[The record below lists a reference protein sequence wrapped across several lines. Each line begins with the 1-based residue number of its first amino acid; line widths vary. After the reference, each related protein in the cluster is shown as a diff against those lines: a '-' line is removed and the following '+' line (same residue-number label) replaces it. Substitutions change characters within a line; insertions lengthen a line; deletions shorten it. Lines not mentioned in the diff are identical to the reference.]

1 MAYKFCTDWGTT
13 LKRLQF
19 VRRKLRVAFV
29 LATILA
35 FCELYGSSTGIPPL
49 DLFSLCDSADIIV
62 VGHIPSIRMTKS
74 TSIDIPGH
82 HVPANLMS
90 GEIIVE
96 KVLKGDP
103 PGSRLQFHFVLPV
116 SPAGGMGYAGV
127 PGNSYRLVFL
137 KRSDQDYNIASPY
150 YPSFPAVPVPSVDGD
165 NVADRVIAEL
175 AAVIE
180 SNNVPAQE
188 RVNLLFELQQVDTVV
203 LREALKKA
211 LGADDKTV
219 RLSAAAA
226 LLQRNDLSG
235 LVVGK
240 QALLNPP
247 PDVPVYIV
255 RNLSSSI
262 SRGLTDTRAIPGL
275 GQILR
280 NAPDAESRRAA
291 AAALRKTGS
300 VSAESLLLAALD
312 DRDLE
317 VRYYAVI
324 GLAEITGQSEWR
336 PLMDE
341 YKSDEQ
347 RYLLHWQDWGR
358 KEQ

>member
-1 MAYKFCTDWGTT
+1 MRRELGLALALVTILTFCTSH
-13 LKRLQF
+13 
-19 VRRKLRVAFV
+19 
-29 LATILA
+29 
-35 FCELYGSSTGIPPL
+35 GSSTLIPLL

-62 VGHIPSIRMTKS
+62 VGHVQSVRMTKS
-74 TSIDIPGH
+74 TSIDLAGNY
-82 HVPANLMS
+82 VPANVMS
-90 GEIIVE
+90 GEIVVD

-103 PGSRLQFHFVLPV
+103 LGNRLPFHFVLPV

-127 PGNSYRLVFL
+127 PSNSYRLVFL
-137 KRSDQDYNIASPY
+137 KRSDEDYDIASPY
-150 YPSFPAVPVPSVDGD
+150 YPSFPAVPVPSVNGD
-165 NVADRVIAEL
+165 DVADRVIAEL

-180 SNNVPAQE
+180 SNNIPAQE
-188 RVNLLFELQQVDTVV
+188 RVKLLFELQQVDTPIF
-203 LREALKKA
+203 RKALKNA
-211 LGADDKTV
+211 LGSDDRTV
-219 RLSAAAA
+219 RLSAAGA
-226 LLQRNDLSG
+226 LLERNDLAG
-235 LVVGK
+235 LEVGK

-247 PDVPVYIV
+247 PNVPVYIV

-262 SRGLTDTRAIPGL
+262 SRGVTDTRAIPGL

-280 NAPDAESRRAA
+280 SAPDAESRRAA

-300 VSAESLLLAALD
+300 ASAKNFLLAALD

-341 YKSDEQ
+341 YKSNEQ